1 MMNIRVIPT
10 ILLDNNKSIKT
21 HKFNKIKIT
30 YIGDPINIT
39 KIFNE
44 KQADEICFI
53 DIFKSAKNEKPNFDL
68 IENIASE
75 FFAPMIYGGG
85 IHTLEDAKKIFHV
98 GVEKIIIESEAYEN
112 LEFLK
117 TLNNYFGSQSIIF
130 SLNLKK
136 DFFGRFKIFNTKSNT
151 FLKTNNDEFFSKLNL
166 FHKGE
171 ILINFIELEN
181 TYLGPDIQ
189 GIRFALS
196 KIDKKIIYNCG
207 ISSIND
213 IKLLSR
219 ISTINGVCVGSLFI
233 FSKKNKGVL
242 INYDNKI

>member
-1 MMNIRVIPT
+1 MNIRVIPT
-10 ILLDNNKSIKT
+10 ILLDNNKSVKT
-21 HKFNKIKIT
+21 NKFNKKKIT
-30 YIGDPINIT
+30 YIGDPINIA

-53 DIFKSAKNEKPNFDL
+53 DILKSTNNEKPNFDL

-75 FFAPMIYGGG
+75 FFAPMTYGGG
-85 IHTLEDAKKIFHV
+85 IHTLEDAKKIFYA
-98 GVEKIIIESEAYEN
+98 GVEKIIIESAAYEN

-117 TLNNYFGSQSIIF
+117 ILNDYFGAQSIIF
-130 SLNLKK
+130 SLNIKK
-136 DFFGRFKIFNTKSNT
+136 NFLGKFKIFNTKSNSY
-151 FLKTNNDEFFSKLNL
+151 LKTNNDEFLSKLNS

-171 ILINFIELEN
+171 ILINFTNLEN
-181 TYLGPDIQ
+181 TYLGPDIS
-189 GIRFALS
+189 GLKFMMT
-196 KIDKKIIYNCG
+196 KINKKIIYNCG

-213 IKLLSR
+213 IKTLSKF
-219 ISTINGVCVGSLFI
+219 TNINAVCVGSLFI